1 MQHKQIKAT
10 TSQNLRQKLG
20 MKDSLTNINQIYS
33 QPHSS
38 KGAENRKKENVQDC
52 ITMKKKLFYM
62 LGQNYNSSK
71 AFSISP
77 TNSLKQNYFVSTST
91 STQQKQKQILQK
103 QNNTLD
109 CHTSIVQNLQA
120 NLAKNV
126 ESQHSI
132 KQFDKYT
139 SFLENQ
145 TFENQNT
152 SVNPIKQVGIAK
164 PNSTQSR
171 NHKTDRS
178 SLIALFE
185 KLHQK
190 DSSKKHR
197 KQTSQNSNYIVNIQK
212 QQPPESFQ
220 NELKFRQKIKGSL
233 SNNSSGQL
241 CSHLNPNSSTQIQQ
255 NQQNNIE
262 DNLQQLAERMQYIL
276 NSYHQKLKQVD
287 FEKEVL
293 IQEIQYWKS
302 KYQKLQ
308 QKSSI
313 S

>member
-10 TSQNLRQKLG
+10 TSQNIRQKLA

-38 KGAENRKKENVQDC
+38 KGAETRKKENVQDC
-52 ITMKKKLFYM
+52 NTMKKKLFNM

-91 STQQKQKQILQK
+91 QQKSKQLIQK
-103 QNNTLD
+103 QNHTLD
-109 CHTSIVQNLQA
+109 CHTSIAQNPQGNLVRNVQ
-120 NLAKNV
+120 
-126 ESQHSI
+126 SQQSLN
-132 KQFDKYT
+132 QFEKYT

-145 TFENQNT
+145 NFENQNP
-152 SVNPIKQVGIAK
+152 SVNPSKKVGIVK

-190 DSSKKHR
+190 DSSNIHR
-197 KQTSQNSNYIVNIQK
+197 KQTSQNSNYINNVQK
-212 QQPPESFQ
+212 QQFPECFYT
-220 NELKFRQKIKGSL
+220 ELKLRQKIKGSL

-241 CSHLNPNSSTQIQQ
+241 CSHLNPNSSSTQIQQ
-255 NQQNNIE
+255 NQQNTIE
-262 DNLQQLAERMQYIL
+262 DNLQQIIERMSYIL
-276 NSYHQKLKQVD
+276 KNYQSKLKQVD

-302 KYQKLQ
+302 KYQKCQ

>member
-10 TSQNLRQKLG
+10 TSQNIRQKLT

-38 KGAENRKKENVQDC
+38 KGAETRKKENVQDC
-52 ITMKKKLFYM
+52 NTMKKKLFNM
-62 LGQNYNSSK
+62 LGQNYNSNK

-91 STQQKQKQILQK
+91 QQKSKQLIQK
-103 QNNTLD
+103 QNHTLD
-109 CHTSIVQNLQA
+109 CHTSIAQNPQGNLVRNVQ
-120 NLAKNV
+120 
-126 ESQHSI
+126 SQQSLN
-132 KQFDKYT
+132 QFEKYT

-145 TFENQNT
+145 NFENQNP
-152 SVNPIKQVGIAK
+152 SVNPSKKVGIVK

-190 DSSKKHR
+190 DSSNIHR
-197 KQTSQNSNYIVNIQK
+197 KQTSQNSNYINNVQN
-212 QQPPESFQ
+212 QQLPECFYT
-220 NELKFRQKIKGSL
+220 ELKLRQKIKGSL

-241 CSHLNPNSSTQIQQ
+241 CSHLNPNSSSTQIQQ
-255 NQQNNIE
+255 NQQNTIE
-262 DNLQQLAERMQYIL
+262 DNLQQIIERMSYIL
-276 NSYHQKLKQVD
+276 KNYQSKLKQVD

-302 KYQKLQ
+302 KYQKCQ

>member
-10 TSQNLRQKLG
+10 TSQNIRQKLA
-20 MKDSLTNINQIYS
+20 MKDSFTNINQIYS

-38 KGAENRKKENVQDC
+38 KGAETRKKENVQDC
-52 ITMKKKLFYM
+52 NTMKKKLFNM

-91 STQQKQKQILQK
+91 QQKSKQIIQK
-103 QNNTLD
+103 QNHTLD
-109 CHTSIVQNLQA
+109 CHTSLTQNLQG
-120 NLAKNV
+120 NLARNV
-126 ESQHSI
+126 QSQQSLN
-132 KQFDKYT
+132 QFEKYT

-145 TFENQNT
+145 NFENQNP
-152 SVNPIKQVGIAK
+152 SVNPSKKVGIAK
-164 PNSTQSR
+164 PNSIQSK

-185 KLHQK
+185 KLHEK
-190 DSSKKHR
+190 DSSNMHR
-197 KQTSQNSNYIVNIQK
+197 KQTSQNSNYIINVQK
-212 QQPPESFQ
+212 QQLPECFYT
-220 NELKFRQKIKGSL
+220 ELKLRQKIKGSL

-241 CSHLNPNSSTQIQQ
+241 CSHLNPNSSSTQIQQ
-255 NQQNNIE
+255 NLQNTIE
-262 DNLQQLAERMQYIL
+262 DNLQQIIERMSYIL
-276 NSYHQKLKQVD
+276 KNYQQKLKQVD

-302 KYQKLQ
+302 KYQKCQ

>member
-1 MQHKQIKAT
+1 MQNKQIKT
-10 TSQNLRQKLG
+10 NTSQNLRQKLG
-20 MKDSLTNINQIYS
+20 LKDSLTNINQIYS

-38 KGAENRKKENVQDC
+38 KGAETRKKENVQDC
-52 ITMKKKLFYM
+52 NTMKKKLFNM
-62 LGQNYNSSK
+62 LGQNYNSNK

-91 STQQKQKQILQK
+91 QQNSKQLLQK

-109 CHTSIVQNLQA
+109 CHTSVAQNLFG
-120 NLAKNV
+120 NSAKNV
-126 ESQHSI
+126 QSQPSLN
-132 KQFDKYT
+132 QFEKYT

-145 TFENQNT
+145 NFENR
-152 SVNPIKQVGIAK
+152 NPPINPAKKVGIAK

-185 KLHQK
+185 KLHEK
-190 DSSKKHR
+190 ECHNKHR
-197 KQTSQNSNYIVNIQK
+197 KQTSQNSNYVVNNQK
-212 QQPPESFQ
+212 QQPQECFYT
-220 NELKFRQKIKGSL
+220 ELKFRQKMKGSL

-241 CSHLNPNSSTQIQQ
+241 CSHLNPNSSSTQIQQ
-255 NQQNNIE
+255 NQQNSID

-302 KYQKLQ
+302 KYQKCQ